1 MTAETTTPEEQLRAQ
16 LEEQKIHEVSRDAI
30 PISIPSTSTPAPPR
44 PAPGSAAA
52 RAAWGSPKTRPDH
65 GRRRGDDASLGGLR
79 VLDGG
84 FLAGSRGF
92 RAVSAGK

>member
-30 PISIPSTSTPAPPR
+30 PISIPSTSTSTPAPPR

-52 RAAWGSPKTRPDH
+52 RAAWDSPKARPDH
-65 GRRRGDDASLGGLR
+65 GRRRGEDASLG
-79 VLDGG
+79 V
-84 FLAGSRGF
+84 
-92 RAVSAGK
+92 

>member
-1 MTAETTTPEEQLRAQ
+1 MTAETATPEEQLRAQ

-30 PISIPSTSTPAPPR
+30 PHLYPFHFHSR

-52 RAAWGSPKTRPDH
+52 RAAWGSPKARPDH

-92 RAVSAGK
+92 RAVSAGD

>member
-44 PAPGSAAA
+44 P
-52 RAAWGSPKTRPDH
+52 R
-65 GRRRGDDASLGGLR
+65 LGGGAHG
-79 VLDGG
+79 VG
-84 FLAGSRGF
+84 
-92 RAVSAGK
+92 